1 MQTTIGLHDFYLIP
15 QLVPYLLDEFQQYY
29 LLKSKEKCIFATQ
42 KVMFTV
48 CEHKFNVDEY
58 MYKDVEYKF
67 TVCEHKIYR
76 IEKEVQIFVCT
87 SFL

>member
-1 MQTTIGLHDFYLIP
+1 VQTIGQHVFYLIP
-15 QLVPYLLDEFQQYY
+15 QIVPYFVDEFQQYY

-48 CEHKFNVDEY
+48 REHKFNVDEH

-67 TVCEHKIYR
+67 TVREHKIYR